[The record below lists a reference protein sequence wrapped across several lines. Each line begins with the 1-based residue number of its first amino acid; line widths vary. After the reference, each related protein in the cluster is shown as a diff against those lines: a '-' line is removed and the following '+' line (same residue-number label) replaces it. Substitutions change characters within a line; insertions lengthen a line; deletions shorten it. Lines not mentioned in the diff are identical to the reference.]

1 MSRPADPDR
10 AEAPHDDE
18 GSAIVEFVL
27 LSVLLLLPLVYV
39 LLAVFA
45 VQGSAY
51 GLTAAAREAGRAY
64 AAATA
69 DAQGSARAL
78 RAAEVALADHGIDLA
93 DAHPVIT
100 CDRRPCLSPGG
111 RITVR
116 LQRRVPLPFLGAH
129 SPASIGVSA
138 EHVEVVDRYRRL
150 G

>member
-1 MSRPADPDR
+1 MIP
-10 AEAPHDDE
+10 EDDE
-18 GSAIVEFVL
+18 GSAIVEFVFL
-27 LSVLLLLPLVYV
+27 AVLLMLPLVYV

-64 AAATA
+64 ATSTA
-69 DAQGSARAL
+69 DEQGSARAL
-78 RAAEVALADHGIDLA
+78 RAAEIALADHGIDLV

-116 LQRRVPLPFLGAH
+116 LERRVPLPFLGAH
-129 SPASIGVSA
+129 GPATIGVSA
-138 EHVEVVDRYRRL
+138 EHVEIVDRFRKL